1 MSRLF
6 AMDGKLNHFMGQIA
20 DLVLLNLLWLIFCI
34 PIVTIGAS
42 TTALQYVV
50 LRMARNEESYIF
62 ASFFQAFKDNL
73 KQSTIIWG
81 ILLLIS
87 SILYFDFYFSSHIQ
101 VASARIMFI
110 PFALIAFLTV
120 ITANY
125 IFPILAYFKN
135 STKKVFKNSL
145 LMSLAHLPYTLLI
158 TAVSLLPVFLLLIGD
173 LVIAMF
179 INVIIGIAF
188 SAWINAHIFR
198 KLFDRYMV

>member
-20 DLVLLNLLWLIFCI
+20 DLVLLNLIWLIFCI

-50 LRMARNEESYIF
+50 LRMVRNEESYIF

-87 SILYFDFYFSSHIQ
+87 SILYFDFYFSSHMPM
-101 VASARIMFI
+101 ASARIMFI

-135 STKKVFKNSL
+135 STKKAFKNSL
-145 LMSLAHLPYTLLI
+145 LMALAHLPYTLLI
-158 TAVSLLPVFLLLIGD
+158 TAVSLLPIFLLLIGD

-179 INVIIGIAF
+179 INIIIGIAF

-198 KLFDRYMV
+198 KLFDRYVV